1 MKVLTEY
8 TWNYLKK
15 NRKNTISI
23 LIAITIGTILLSTVV
38 LGTYMSWNYD
48 LTSSILEKGNY
59 HGSFNSYINKSKI
72 PYLKENQKVDKVYL
86 RSEFYSGKIDMKR
99 PYINISYLDREYWRN
114 MPEKNFIL
122 EGRIPKKPDEIVVM
136 GNFIKENPQY
146 KIGDKL
152 NVNLGYRQKDGEKID
167 PLDFTQEGEIFYEII
182 SG

>member
-1 MKVLTEY
+1 
-8 TWNYLKK
+8 
-15 NRKNTISI
+15 
-23 LIAITIGTILLSTVV
+23 
-38 LGTYMSWNYD
+38 
-48 LTSSILEKGNY
+48 
-59 HGSFNSYINKSKI
+59 
-72 PYLKENQKVDKVYL
+72 
-86 RSEFYSGKIDMKR
+86 
-99 PYINISYLDREYWRN
+99 

-182 SG
+182 SGWRRYR